1 MNLKKIG
8 DLASIPTY
16 TKKLEDE
23 KARLRELA
31 STNGITAEMVLESMT
46 PAERTLLNQFGGEV
60 MLRGLFAEIG
70 CAETNG
76 DAAG

>member
-8 DLASIPTY
+8 VVASIPTY

-23 KARLRELA
+23 KARLAELA